1 MLTVTKMH
9 PLVLMMTKKYYTKF
23 LLMYILP
30 LEKLGRLV
38 FSCTL
43 IFSYIF
49 KYALSIDTSITDNV
63 SGNFVSNC
71 ILLPKFM

>member
-1 MLTVTKMH
+1 
-9 PLVLMMTKKYYTKF
+9 
-23 LLMYILP
+23 MYILP

-38 FSCTL
+38 FSCML

-49 KYALSIDTSITDNV
+49 KYALSIDITITDNV